1 MLLET
6 LDNSFQDCIEDVDAN
21 FAMHGLGSRRSLEK
35 EGEKL
40 GPTVDWHLNACDS
53 CNNTGRRVS
62 DESTG

>member
-6 LDNSFQDCIEDVDAN
+6 LDDSFQDCIEDVDAD
-21 FAMHGLGSRRSLEK
+21 FAMHGLGSRRGLEK

-40 GPTVDWHLNACDS
+40 GPSIDWHLDACDR
-53 CNNTGRRVS
+53 CNNTGRGVS